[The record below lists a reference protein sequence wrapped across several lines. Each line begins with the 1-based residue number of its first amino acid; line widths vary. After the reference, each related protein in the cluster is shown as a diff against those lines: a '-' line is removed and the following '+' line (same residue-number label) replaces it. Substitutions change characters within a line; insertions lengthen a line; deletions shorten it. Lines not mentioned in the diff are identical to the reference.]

1 MKSKKINKNKKMLVL
16 WISLALLL
24 AIFLI
29 FASIKYSPIKKAQNV
44 IIAGMFEVTDYFDEY
59 KNNRGEMV
67 RQLENYF
74 DVGYATDPNRGYDI
88 VYWNA
93 LVDVRKAEEGLMAE
107 LLKISGYGSSHSVRH
122 WLRYGGF
129 GQYCISYFMG
139 PVVIIT
145 AITIAL
151 IIASILYIKDKKTE
165 LTIQDNSVI
174 GKKSN
179 GKTIQFLLKDIK
191 SVEITKTHG
200 LKITG
205 TGIKYSIH
213 SIANNEEMKSAIM
226 NMLTHL
232 PIEQPTMTALTS
244 TAGTIKEYKDL
255 LDAGIITQ
263 EEFDAKKKQLLGL

>member
-1 MKSKKINKNKKMLVL
+1 MKSKKINKNKQMSIL
-16 WISLALLL
+16 WISLALLI
-24 AIFLI
+24 AVFLI
-29 FASIKYSPIKKAQNV
+29 IASVKYSPIKKAQNV
-44 IIAGMFEVTDYFDEY
+44 IISGMLEITDYFDEY
-59 KNNRGEMV
+59 KNNRGKMI
-67 RQLENYF
+67 RQLEDYF

-88 VYWNA
+88 AYWNA

-107 LLKISGYGSSHSVRH
+107 LLKIAGYGSSHSVCS

-129 GQYCISYFMG
+129 GQYCVSHFMG
-139 PVVIIT
+139 PVVVIT

-165 LTIQDNSVI
+165 LIIQDNSVI

-191 SVEITKTHG
+191 SVETTQKHG
-200 LKITG
+200 IKITG
-205 TGIKYSIH
+205 TGIKYVIH
-213 SIANNEEMKSAIM
+213 SISNNEEMKNAIM
-226 NMLTHL
+226 NMVAQI
-232 PIEQPTMTALTS
+232 PNEQSAITESTS
-244 TAGTIKEYKDL
+244 NVSTIKEYKEL

>member
-1 MKSKKINKNKKMLVL
+1 
-16 WISLALLL
+16 
-24 AIFLI
+24 
-29 FASIKYSPIKKAQNV
+29 
-44 IIAGMFEVTDYFDEY
+44 
-59 KNNRGEMV
+59 MV

-107 LLKISGYGSSHSVRH
+107 LLKISGYGSSHSVCH

-139 PVVIIT
+139 PVVVIT

-151 IIASILYIKDKKTE
+151 IIASILYIKDMKTE

-213 SIANNEEMKSAIM
+213 SISNNEEMKSAIM
-226 NMLTHL
+226 NMLTKL
-232 PIEQPTMTALTS
+232 PIEQPTMTVLTS